1 MLLFMLT
8 YAVIEK
14 CTSCLA
20 TVKTYI
26 SPSAKLYLAKMV
38 NLSIFW

>member
-26 SPSAKLYLAKMV
+26 SPAQS
-38 NLSIFW
+38 FT